1 MGFLFLIGKT
11 NDSAVTKRH
20 DTDMI
25 VESIK
30 ILLQNYHFLQHC
42 FGTKIGIQ

>member
-1 MGFLFLIGKT
+1 MGFLFPIGKT
-11 NDSAVTKRH
+11 NDITVTKRH
-20 DTDMI
+20 DKDTI

-42 FGTKIGIQ
+42 FGTNIGIQ

>member
-1 MGFLFLIGKT
+1 MVFLFSIGKT

-20 DTDMI
+20 DKDTI

-30 ILLQNYHFLQHC
+30 ILPHNYHFLQHC